1 MKEFWTYTGLRIGLF
16 LATAAITWGIF
27 ALVADETIN
36 LLVVI
41 LVAAIVS
48 AVLSWKLLV
57 GPRNRFAASVDARAS
72 RAAARFEE
80 IRAREDVE
88 D

>member
-16 LATAAITWGIF
+16 VATAAVTWGIY
-27 ALVADETIN
+27 ALVAVDTIN
-36 LLVVI
+36 LLVVL

-48 AVLSWKLLV
+48 SLLSWKLLA

-72 RAAARFEE
+72 RAASKFEE
-80 IRAREDVE
+80 MRSREDA

>member
-1 MKEFWTYTGLRIGLF
+1 MKEFWTYTGLRVGLF
-16 LATAAITWGIF
+16 LATAAITWGIY
-27 ALVADETIN
+27 ALIAQETIN
-36 LLVVI
+36 LLVVL

-48 AVLSWKLLV
+48 SVLSWKLLA

-72 RAAARFEE
+72 RAASKFEE
-80 IRAREDVE
+80 LRSREDAG